1 MNLNVSL
8 IRLKSDPTGLAEIVE
23 QQSGQDERQVNGT
36 LQELLKRD
44 LIVKGKDDRYEI
56 VAPIF
61 RAWIE
66 RSLYN

>member
-23 QQSGQDERQVNGT
+23 QQSGQDER
-36 LQELLKRD
+36 LKRD